1 MSIKY
6 KDENGN
12 LVDLAGMPQQ
22 TSFTIDFSNSTI
34 TSINELLQK
43 LANDVYP
50 KTLMQLIPDMTSNTT
65 PYGSASANYVYS
77 GRYAYYGMKHS
88 VAPSIYDGTSL
99 HYMNSHG
106 DYLQYDFE
114 NLSIINKITF
124 KGGVGDTP
132 TSDGKSYYGIYYL
145 DKENNLIELDNQC
158 YFVNKMSG
166 DYFTDVEYDITIPI
180 TAKAI
185 RIVNNNVN
193 NFAVAQLQAYGSIV
207 NK

>member
-1 MSIKY
+1 
-6 KDENGN
+6 
-12 LVDLAGMPQQ
+12 
-22 TSFTIDFSNSTI
+22 
-34 TSINELLQK
+34 
-43 LANDVYP
+43 
-50 KTLMQLIPDMTSNTT
+50 
-65 PYGSASANYVYS
+65 
-77 GRYAYYGMKHS
+77 
-88 VAPSIYDGTSL
+88 
-99 HYMNSHG
+99 MNSHG
-106 DYLQYDFE
+106 NYLQYDFE

-207 NK
+207 NN